1 MRLELQALPKAVAG
15 KADQNTPADDHQ
27 TLQHGYWTS
36 RAVVRFNHQGAEPRS
51 RGALVPEN
59 SV

>member
-1 MRLELQALPKAVAG
+1 MQLELQALPKAVAG
-15 KADQNTPADDHQ
+15 KADQNKPADDHQ
-27 TLQHGYWTS
+27 TLQHECWTS
-36 RAVVRFNHQGAEPRS
+36 RAVVGFNHEGAEPTS

>member
-1 MRLELQALPKAVAG
+1 MRLEGEALPKAVAG
-15 KADQNTPADDHQ
+15 KADQNKPADDHQ

-36 RAVVRFNHQGAEPRS
+36 RAAVGFNHEGVELTSLGP
-51 RGALVPEN
+51 LIPEN